1 MPILPVTKWS
11 ASFAGLGACAEVGEG
26 KRVGLPGGM
35 TRRTRIVIAAVT
47 VLVAAVLVSSTVG
60 RALYAGRTPGL
71 GSFVV
76 VHFAGYLF
84 FLLMPVEA
92 LVPYYQAEGHPGG
105 VLVFLAVLTALAA
118 QTIDYG
124 IGRAVGSGMLEDFLG
139 RKRYAKFS
147 GLIGRWGSWA
157 ILTFNLFPLSS
168 PNMLLVAGMSR
179 FGAVRALA
187 WSAAGLIAKY
197 IAIVYLFDALGR
209 GPG

>member
-1 MPILPVTKWS
+1 
-11 ASFAGLGACAEVGEG
+11 
-26 KRVGLPGGM
+26 M
-35 TRRTRIVIAAVT
+35 TRRTRILIAVVT
-47 VLVAAVLVSSTVG
+47 MLVAVALVSTTVG
-60 RALYAGRTPGL
+60 RAIYAGRTPGL
-71 GSFVV
+71 GSFVT

-105 VLVFLAVLTALAA
+105 VLVLLAVTTALAA
-118 QTIDYG
+118 QAIDYA
-124 IGRAVGSGMLEDFLG
+124 IGRAVGTGILEDLLG

-147 GLIGRWGSWA
+147 GLIARWGGWA

-187 WSAAGLIAKY
+187 LSAAGLITKY
-197 IAIVYLFDALGR
+197 VAIVYLFDALG
-209 GPG
+209 GDAG

>member
-1 MPILPVTKWS
+1 
-11 ASFAGLGACAEVGEG
+11 
-26 KRVGLPGGM
+26 M
-35 TRRTRIVIAAVT
+35 TRRTRILIAVVT
-47 VLVAAVLVSSTVG
+47 VLVAVALVSTTVG
-60 RALYAGRTPGL
+60 RAIYAGRTPGL
-71 GSFVV
+71 GSFVT

-105 VLVFLAVLTALAA
+105 VLVLLAVTTALAA
-118 QTIDYG
+118 QAIDYA
-124 IGRAVGSGMLEDFLG
+124 IGRAVGTGILEDLLG

-147 GLIGRWGSWA
+147 GLIARWGGWA

-187 WSAAGLIAKY
+187 LSAAGLITKY
-197 IAIVYLFDALGR
+197 VAIVYLFDALG
-209 GPG
+209 GDAG